1 MPIKSMTGFG
11 LAEANTPSG
20 TYHVEIRGVNNRFLE
35 MQVRL
40 PRFASN
46 LEQQIRKEVSGSI
59 SRGSVTVAINC
70 DSDES
75 GTKVSWDREAVDNYL
90 RIFKEIKTQYKLE
103 GDITLSQL
111 FSFSNIVKT
120 GSVSFT
126 DELIWSHLKPV
137 ILEAVAAFQK
147 TREKEAAFLVKEL
160 RITLKNIDKTLKLI
174 EKRVPERK
182 QDYVRNL
189 QDRIKK
195 LCATE
200 PDQTRIA
207 TEIALMA
214 DRLDI
219 SEECTRLRAHIAK
232 FSEDFSANEPVGK
245 RMGFLLQEMN
255 RESNTI
261 GSKA

>member
-1 MPIKSMTGFG
+1 GDD
-11 LAEANTPSG
+11 N
-20 TYHVEIRGVNNRFLE
+20 
-35 MQVRL
+35 
-40 PRFASN
+40 
-46 LEQQIRKEVSGSI
+46 
-59 SRGSVTVAINC
+59 
-70 DSDES
+70 
-75 GTKVSWDREAVDNYL
+75 GTKLSWDREAVDNYV
-90 RIFKEIKTQYKLE
+90 RIFKEIKTQYDLD

-120 GSVSFT
+120 GSVSFS
-126 DELIWSHLKPV
+126 EEVLWSHLRP
-137 ILEAVAAFQK
+137 LLLDAVAAFKK

-160 RITLKNIDKTLKLI
+160 RTTLKNIDRTLKLI
-174 EKRVPERK
+174 EKLVPERK

-189 QDRIKK
+189 QERIRKI
-195 LCATE
+195 CTTE
-200 PDQTRIA
+200 PDQSRIA

-232 FSEDFSANEPVGK
+232 FSEDFSSDEPVGK

-261 GSKA
+261 GSKANDTRIAHLSVTLKEEIEKIREQIQNIE